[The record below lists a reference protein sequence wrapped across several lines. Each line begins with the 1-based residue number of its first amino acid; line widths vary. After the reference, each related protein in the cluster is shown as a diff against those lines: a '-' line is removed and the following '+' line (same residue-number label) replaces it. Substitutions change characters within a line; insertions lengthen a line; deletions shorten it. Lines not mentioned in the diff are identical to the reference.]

1 MTRTGRSFRFPF
13 RRSSFFSFFR
23 ASRLLPV
30 VAAAC
35 ALGSAGCGTL
45 WRVGSGDVAVVR
57 TPTGV
62 APAALQPG
70 DYTLDPN
77 DTVTTYT
84 VRSQERAEQLDV
96 LSSDGLRIILDTS
109 VRYHVVPGD
118 VVALD
123 RELGQDYYGV
133 LIGPTL
139 RSQARRVVGRFR
151 PEEIYSSQREL
162 IEKQIR
168 EGIEAAIKDRH
179 VELEAVLIRNVTL
192 PGAIQSA
199 INDKLEKEQSA
210 LKMKY
215 VEDEQK
221 AQDQVKLMQA
231 NDDAERSR
239 IAAEAQ
245 AKVAQIQAL
254 SAADVTRVQA
264 QAAADAKRVEG
275 QGVAAY
281 QKTVQPTLT
290 PQVLQM
296 QEIEAKKAL
305 ASSPNAKL
313 VLGGGATKTVVDLRG
328 AGSGSGSD

>member
-1 MTRTGRSFRFPF
+1 MIRFRSLQG
-13 RRSSFFSFFR
+13 SL
-23 ASRLLPV
+23 LLPLM
-30 VAAAC
+30 VAAC
-35 ALGSAGCGTL
+35 GLGATGCGTF
-45 WRVGSGDVAVVR
+45 WRVGSGEVAVVH
-57 TPTGV
+57 TPAGV
-62 APAALQPG
+62 AQAPLQPG
-70 DYTLDPN
+70 DYTLGAS
-77 DTVTTYT
+77 DTITPYT
-84 VRSQERAEQLDV
+84 VRSQEKAEQLDV
-96 LSSDGLRIILDTS
+96 LSSDGLRIVLDTS
-109 VRYHVVPGD
+109 VRYHVVPGE

-123 RELGQDYYGV
+123 RELGEDYYGV

-139 RSQARRVVGRFR
+139 RSQARRVLGRFR
-151 PEEIYSSQREL
+151 PEEIYSTQREL

-168 EGIEAAIKDRH
+168 EGIEAAIKGRH

-199 INDKLEKEQSA
+199 INDKLEKEQAA

-239 IAAEAQ
+239 IAAEAD

-254 SAADVTRVQA
+254 STADITRLQA
-264 QAAADAKRVEG
+264 QAAADAKKIEG

-281 QKTVQPTLT
+281 QRTVQPTLT

-296 QEIEAKKAL
+296 REIEAKKAL
-305 ASSPNAKL
+305 ADSPNAKL
-313 VLGGGATKTVVDLRG
+313 VLGAGSSSKTIVDLRG
-328 AGSGSGSD
+328 AGGTAAPNAP